1 MRRQR
6 DAANSLAPAAISDV
20 TVVAPCT
27 ILLTKA
33 RSFLFFPVRGEL
45 HILITPRRF
54 LRTDQEEIELNV
66 FWAKEI
72 V

>member
-1 MRRQR
+1 MY
-6 DAANSLAPAAISDV
+6 DTTDEGALFSI
-20 TVVAPCT
+20 
-27 ILLTKA
+27 
-33 RSFLFFPVRGEL
+33 FFPVRGEP